1 MMQIAHAAGMKVTGV
16 YNAARCKKGGAVHG
30 RLKKRA
36 GYLARDAI
44 EVTVGLL
51 YFGHRI
57 PLDPNLTV
65 IIGGHEEI
73 GRGEQ

>member
-1 MMQIAHAAGMKVTGV
+1 MSAKQPKAAWRG
-16 YNAARCKKGGAVHG
+16 RSLQRKGTVHG

-65 IIGGHEEI
+65 IIGDVAGC
-73 GRGEQ
+73 